1 MFYFPDITVSD
12 PLFDGMSSY
21 LSVRMV
27 NVRHSMDVILSFK
40 PLSSEGLLFYAAQHL
55 NELSRDFI
63 SLSLTSGYVQLR
75 FNLGTDPSSTVIL
88 NTFKKVE
95 NSKMD
100 DLCLFSQSHHFFKK
114 FKLFLNYLFV
124 FVIYICFQTCDFT
137 QL

>member
-1 MFYFPDITVSD
+1 MFCFPDITVSD

-75 FNLGTDPSSTVIL
+75 FNLGTDPSSTVVL

-95 NSKMD
+95 NSKMT
-100 DLCLFSQSHHFFKK
+100 FVY
-114 FKLFLNYLFV
+114 FLN
-124 FVIYICFQTCDFT
+124 
-137 QL
+137 